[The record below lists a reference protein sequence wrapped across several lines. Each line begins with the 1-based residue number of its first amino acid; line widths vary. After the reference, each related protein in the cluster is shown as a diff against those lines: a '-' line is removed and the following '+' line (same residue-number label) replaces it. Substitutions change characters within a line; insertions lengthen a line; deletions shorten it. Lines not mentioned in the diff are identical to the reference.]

1 MVPCRWGW
9 YDGILLHTIL
19 YRRQVHLHLAKGRLR
34 LGRRHSIFVPLSVGE
49 TGPLKLIVKIGHEWV
64 TLEQK
69 TDSISNH
76 ERDFD
81 FANPLRSAPLPACL
95 LASFPLTRR
104 SNKTTLHSGHEQSS
118 IAQARHSHQQPVLF
132 CSVLFCSVPFRSVSF
147 RRVRVDV
154 NLSYHRSPIAPCIA
168 RFHFSSCS
176 HWRIPAQ
183 QPAHSPPYSFS
194 KSQGSLP
201 NLAGS
206 RWVDE
211 ERGTR
216 NNEVAIPSGRPS
228 CGGWA
233 GSQPFFRSCGGDR
246 DHHEG
251 LYEQA
256 VRQASDAIF
265 KKASRFRGA
274 FILLAHGCGWF
285 VLYIL

>member
-1 MVPCRWGW
+1 M
-9 YDGILLHTIL
+9 
-19 YRRQVHLHLAKGRLR
+19 
-34 LGRRHSIFVPLSVGE
+34 
-49 TGPLKLIVKIGHEWV
+49 IVKIGHEWV
-64 TLEQK
+64 TLEQI

-76 ERDFD
+76 KRDFD
-81 FANPLRSAPLPACL
+81 FATCHLPLTTYHLPLTTCHSAPLRSARL
-95 LASFPLTRR
+95 LASFPLTGR
-104 SNKTTLHSGHEQSS
+104 SNTTTLHSGHEQSS
-118 IAQARHSHQQPVLF
+118 IAQARHSHPFCSVLL
-132 CSVLFCSVPFRSVSF
+132 CSVLFCSI
-147 RRVRVDV
+147 RVDL

-206 RWVDE
+206 HWVDE

-233 GSQPFFRSCGGDR
+233 GNQPFFRSCGGDR

-251 LYEQA
+251 LYEEA